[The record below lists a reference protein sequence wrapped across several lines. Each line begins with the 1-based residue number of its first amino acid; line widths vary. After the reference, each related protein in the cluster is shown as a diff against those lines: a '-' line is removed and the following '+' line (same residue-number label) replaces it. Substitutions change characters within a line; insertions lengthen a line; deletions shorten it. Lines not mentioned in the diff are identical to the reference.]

1 MANIDKIKRDL
12 EKHHITLKITPKGL
26 QAEQSGKV
34 MAIYGF
40 KEVEDAFKEVGI
52 KPPTKEE

>member
-1 MANIDKIKRDL
+1 
-12 EKHHITLKITPKGL
+12 
-26 QAEQSGKV
+26 

-52 KPPTKEE
+52 KPPTKEEWEQATGVTSDES